1 MIVIEVDGIPLVEIE
16 GRVGLR
22 QKEPLAGIARGFDFI
37 LSEMQPGGL
46 GAMHAHEGREHV
58 LFVLE
63 GSLSVRTPDGS
74 REARRGDLVY
84 FAPGEPHEIRNTG
97 HVPTRYLVLYVP
109 SRK

>member
-1 MIVIEVDGIPLVEIE
+1 MVTVGLDGVPFVEAD
-16 GRVGLR
+16 GRPGLR

-37 LSEMQPGGL
+37 ISRMEPGGL

-74 REARRGDLVY
+74 MELKGGDLVY
-84 FAPGEPHEIRNTG
+84 FAPGEPHEIRNVG
-97 HVPTRYLVLYVP
+97 AVPTHYVVLYAP